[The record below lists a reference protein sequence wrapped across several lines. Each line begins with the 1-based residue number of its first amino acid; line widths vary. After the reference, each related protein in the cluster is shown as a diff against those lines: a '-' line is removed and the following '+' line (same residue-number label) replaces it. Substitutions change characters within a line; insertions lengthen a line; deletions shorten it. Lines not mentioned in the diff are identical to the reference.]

1 MPAKARLSQAAV
13 EDRRQD
19 VLKYVVE
26 RGEMRIDDLA
36 AHFGLSLMTMH
47 RDLDDLAGRD
57 LLRKERGRAVA
68 FPALTMETAT
78 RFREGAHRE
87 VKSALCA
94 AAAGRIRPGST
105 LLIDDST
112 TLYPLAGLLA
122 EIDGLTVVTNS
133 VGLAQRLT
141 SASSGSGASGAS
153 RRSGPEVTLLG
164 GQYHGD
170 FNSCTGREVTR
181 GLARIHA
188 DLALMS
194 ATAVHGGRL
203 FHPLPEFVEVKE
215 AMLGAATGSLLL
227 ADHSKFGKTA
237 TYCYGNAALYEA
249 VITDTGTAA
258 REVAAV
264 RELGVEVETVAAE
277 PCGL

>member
-26 RGEMRIDDLA
+26 RGEIRIDDLA

-87 VKSALCA
+87 AKSALCA
-94 AAAGRIRPGST
+94 AAARRIRPGST

-112 TLYPLAGLLA
+112 TLYPLAGALA
-122 EIDGLTVVTNS
+122 KIEGLTVVTNS
-133 VGLAQRLT
+133 VGLAQRLS
-141 SASSGSGASGAS
+141 SAAGTD
-153 RRSGPEVTLLG
+153 VTLLG
-164 GQYHGD
+164 GQYQGD

-181 GLARIHA
+181 GLSRIHA

-215 AMLGAATGSLLL
+215 AMLGAATAGLLL

-237 TYCYGNAALYEA
+237 TYCYGDVTLYEA
-249 VITDTGTAA
+249 VLTDTGTDE
-258 REVAAV
+258 REVAAM
-264 RELGVEVETVAAE
+264 RELGAEVETVPTE
-277 PCGL
+277 PCGS